1 MDGQLNEQPSIDR
14 ALYLAHLL
22 QDGCPHP
29 NQIISSYVPQYEVI
43 RSLAE
48 NGFAYTADYFDI
60 PKEMLIARLQRGKN
74 YRGAGTSDEYRR
86 LISLLAFQHIE
97 EDHKLTQ
104 EKKLYLANEVYQYK
118 SYVGYALVPTKRA
131 SFIPSE
137 NPDDAQAFWNTGIPA
152 IDNLISFPLG
162 GLCVLFAK
170 PGNGKTSLMLA
181 IGNAAK
187 AQLQCRVVFLSLEM
201 LDSSIHKRIKHLR
214 NYTQDDVLY
223 IGGTLKEIEDDL
235 QEDDLVFIDYPALLP
250 YGESVDKRDRISSIY
265 STLRRIS
272 LRCRG
277 VVTASQ
283 VRKQDDI
290 LTIDSSIDSSAPG
303 QFADIVLGLYK
314 TPSPRVSVIKNRFGQ
329 SDMVRKID
337 FNYET
342 LEIGDG
348 GVGVL
353 NEEDSFGPV
362 DLEELNV

>member
-1 MDGQLNEQPSIDR
+1 MDHQMNEQPSIDR

-22 QDGCPHP
+22 QGGCPHP
-29 NQIISSYVPQYEVI
+29 NQTISAYVPQYEVI
-43 RSLAE
+43 RSLAD

-60 PKEMLIARLQRGKN
+60 PKEMLTARLQRGKN

-97 EDHKLTQ
+97 EDHKLTR
-104 EKKLYLANEVYQYK
+104 EKKLHLANEVYQYK
-118 SYVGYALVPTKRA
+118 SYVGYTLVPTKRA

-137 NPDDAQAFWNTGIPA
+137 NPKDAQAFWSTGIRSV
-152 IDNLISFPLG
+152 DNLISFPMG
-162 GLCVLFAK
+162 ALCVLFAK

-187 AQLQCRVVFLSLEM
+187 VQLGCRVVFLSLEM
-201 LDSSIHKRIKHLR
+201 IDSSIHKRIKHLR
-214 NYTQDDVLY
+214 NYDQDDVLY
-223 IGGTLKEIEDDL
+223 IGGTLKDIEDDL
-235 QEDDLVFIDYPALLP
+235 QENDLVFVDYPALLP
-250 YGESVDKRDRISSIY
+250 YGDGVDKRDRITSIY
-265 STLRRIS
+265 STLRRLS
-272 LRCRG
+272 LRCKG
-277 VVTASQ
+277 VITASQ

-314 TPSPRVSVIKNRFGQ
+314 SPSPKISVIKNRFGP
-329 SDMVRKID
+329 SDMVRSID

-342 LEIGDG
+342 LEITDG

-353 NEEDSFGPV
+353 EEDSFGPV